1 MVCSWH
7 RMEREELKLA
17 RIAVKW
23 PEMLGTYMNKTRR
36 QGKIDLTSMYFIKHA
51 ETSYPAP

>member
-1 MVCSWH
+1 MKIHQKFSPCLPVLFMVCSWH

-23 PEMLGTYMNKTRR
+23 PEMLGTYMNKTNR
-36 QGKIDLTSMYFIKHA
+36 QGKKF
-51 ETSYPAP
+51 